1 MADMDGF
8 KDAAAYGIG
17 TPQKNEAFF
26 LKGNENQGWGVKN
39 RLSRIFNPKTGHTV
53 MLAFDHGFIMGPT
66 SGLERIDL
74 TINPLIEYADCLMC
88 TRGVLRSVV
97 PPTTSKPV
105 CLRTDGGTTITRRA
119 SRSPRTTSCTRWT
132 WARSTASPCSA

>member
-1 MADMDGF
+1 MADMEGF
-8 KDAAAYGIG
+8 KDAAAYGLDK
-17 TPQKNEAFF
+17 PQKNKAFF

-53 MLAFDHGFIMGPT
+53 MLACDHGFIMGPT

-88 TRGVLRSVV
+88 TRGILRSVI
-97 PPTTSKPV
+97 PPTMS
-105 CLRTDGGTTITRRA
+105 
-119 SRSPRTTSCTRWT
+119 
-132 WARSTASPCSA
+132 